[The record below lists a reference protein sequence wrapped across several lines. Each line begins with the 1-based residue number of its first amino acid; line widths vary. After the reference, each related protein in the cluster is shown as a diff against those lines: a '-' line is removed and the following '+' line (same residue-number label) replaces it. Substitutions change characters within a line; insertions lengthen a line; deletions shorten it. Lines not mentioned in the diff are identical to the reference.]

1 MNQPTINAFVPGTCG
16 ESIGLGKT
24 CADLGIPIV
33 LPTHFHVL
41 DTFLLSQCVMQVT
54 SNSGP
59 TLTFCG
65 PKAKIKTVA
74 LYMIL

>member
-41 DTFLLSQCVMQVT
+41 DTFFFEPMCHA
-54 SNSGP
+54 SNLGKFRANP
-59 TLTFCG
+59 DFLW
-65 PKAKIKTVA
+65 A
-74 LYMIL
+74 